1 VIRFAAVSTPHP
13 AQGSSSAHVAPFQ
26 KARFSVLSS
35 RPAIVSGAPNCV
47 TSWPRPSRASSLNEE
62 YDRIL
67 ADFSV
72 GDYGEVIP
80 EADENR
86 LTVRN
91 RLKAAAKRKDVEL
104 EFARL
109 RGEVIRFKVT
119 DGRAPSVSKPVR
131 REKAHDE
138 TPPVVP
144 SLNAAPPRRRGGRPK
159 KSA

>member
-1 VIRFAAVSTPHP
+1 MPSVRKLPPEEVTTIQNKGKGIRKLTE
-13 AQGSSSAHVAPFQ
+13 
-26 KARFSVLSS
+26 
-35 RPAIVSGAPNCV
+35 
-47 TSWPRPSRASSLNEE
+47 EE

-80 EADENR
+80 EVDENR

-91 RLKAAAKRKDVEL
+91 RLKAAAKRKGVGL

-109 RGEVIRFKVT
+109 RGELIRFKVT
-119 DGRAPSVSKPVR
+119 DGQTPPAIKPVR

-144 SLNAAPPRRRGGRPK
+144 SLNAAPPKRRGGRPK
-159 KSA
+159 KTV